1 MEAFGLQDCWNTK
14 PLLSGRE
21 VCSRRLPWKMTVAV
35 GVSRLSCSRRTAAP
49 SIPDHPL
56 APHPFQRR
64 PAILQHS
71 VREFAQWLQV
81 MSVMGVQ
88 GKQVGKV
95 RDQLADWQLANPSA
109 SAQECKEWL
118 EANKETVL
126 ALANAAVDAEKTIAK

>member
-1 MEAFGLQDCWNTK
+1 
-14 PLLSGRE
+14 
-21 VCSRRLPWKMTVAV
+21 
-35 GVSRLSCSRRTAAP
+35 
-49 SIPDHPL
+49 
-56 APHPFQRR
+56 
-64 PAILQHS
+64 
-71 VREFAQWLQV
+71 
-81 MSVMGVQ
+81 MGVQ